1 MSKVKDSQLA
11 AKIGPEA
18 SRCIPPKAKHDVVK
32 TLLANED
39 ESIDDKVATV
49 KTAHQLDKERFES
62 AFRTFM
68 STTNS

>member
-1 MSKVKDSQLA
+1 MSKVKDSQSA
-11 AKIGPEA
+11 VKIGSEA
-18 SRCIPPKAKHDVVK
+18 SRWISPKAKHDVIK

-39 ESIDDKVATV
+39 QSVDDKVATV

-62 AFRTFM
+62 AFRTLM